1 MHPRKVRGG
10 VRLSSK
16 SGPVSQAWA
25 GQRWFRL
32 VEEHAPNEALVEGL
46 EYARAGQTRMLRI
59 GGAEPA
65 PGDVALPP
73 GHVHARVQGRM
84 PTAYTLDLRLPVF
97 SFEQWERVLDHLAG
111 EARQMA
117 GLLSGEVPPNIEDAF
132 APAGLRLFPQ
142 EPSDLAIAC
151 SCRQHAERRGAV
163 PWCKHACCV
172 MALLAE
178 RLGRDPFLI
187 FAMRG
192 LPREDLLERLRQR
205 RALAAARASIAG
217 TERPLAGFMPRLP
230 GVNDQPEIPLE
241 QTLDRFWCSDQ
252 SLETLDLSLREPEV
266 SHPLL
271 RRLGPSPFTGSR
283 FPFLGLLATC
293 YDIIGTRARSVVSAP
308 QPEGGITP
316 ADSPDGPA

>member
-1 MHPRKVRGG
+1 MK
-10 VRLSSK
+10 LSSK

-25 GQRWFRL
+25 GQRWFRM

-46 EYARAGQTRMLRI
+46 EYARAGQTRALRV
-59 GGAEPA
+59 GGAEPV
-65 PGDVALPP
+65 PGEITLPP

-97 SFEQWERVLDHLAG
+97 GFEQWERALDHLVG

-117 GLLSGEVPPNIEDAF
+117 ALLSGEVPPNIEDAF
-132 APAGLRLFPQ
+132 APAGLRLFPL

-151 SCRQHAERRGAV
+151 SCRQHAGRRAAE

-178 RLGRDPFLI
+178 RLGRDPFMI
-187 FAMRG
+187 FALRG

-205 RALAAARASIAG
+205 RALAAARSTTTG
-217 TERPLAGFMPRLP
+217 SERPLTAFTPRLP
-230 GVNDQPEIPLE
+230 GLNDQPEIPLE
-241 QTLDRFWCSDQ
+241 QSLDRFWSTDQ
-252 SLETLDLSLREPEV
+252 TLETLDLSLREPEV

-293 YDIIGTRARSVVSAP
+293 YDVIGTRARTVDLETH
-308 QPEGGITP
+308 PEVGDTTEGSQ
-316 ADSPDGPA
+316 ADLA